1 MDKIFLRFS
10 YFTFILLL
18 LVSRIWKTWNI
29 GHIVLGTVRQLVR
42 IVSSN
47 AAANPA
53 TISPIIDVEIY
64 VPVVT
69 LSTQDNT
76 ETLEQLK

>member
-1 MDKIFLRFS
+1 M
-10 YFTFILLL
+10 
-18 LVSRIWKTWNI
+18 
-29 GHIVLGTVRQLVR
+29 RQLVR

-53 TISPIIDVEIY
+53 TISAIIDVEIY

>member
-1 MDKIFLRFS
+1 M
-10 YFTFILLL
+10 
-18 LVSRIWKTWNI
+18 
-29 GHIVLGTVRQLVR
+29 RQLVR